1 MTSKNEDEEAPLAL
15 PSPTY
20 DAGCIAQH
28 GALAVAGKRCVPE
41 ETAIALTYNGS
52 THAVMMATP
61 SDLEDFALGFSLT
74 EGVIESAAD
83 IDSLEVI
90 ATPLGVEVRIWLTEE
105 RGKTYVGRKRSMAG
119 PTGCGLCGVE
129 SLEAAM
135 RPLPHV
141 VQPAWRLTPQAIVAA
156 MAALDP
162 AQQLNQATHAV
173 HAAAFWTEAEGLV
186 ALREDVGRHNALDKL
201 AGALVR
207 AGRTASSGIILMT
220 SRVSIELIQKAAR
233 LDAPILAAVSAPT
246 AAAIRLADEAGITL
260 IGVARRQDFE
270 IFTHPDKIASETS
283 RHVA

>member
-1 MTSKNEDEEAPLAL
+1 MRSKDQDQEVPLAL
-15 PSPTY
+15 PAPTVE
-20 DAGCIAQH
+20 AACIAQR
-28 GALAVAGKRCVPE
+28 GMLAVETSRCVPDE
-41 ETAIALTYNGS
+41 IAIAFTYNGA

-61 SDLEDFALGFSLT
+61 RDLEDFAIGFSIT
-74 EGVIESAAD
+74 EGVIAEPAD

-90 ATPLGVEVRIWLTEE
+90 TTPLGIEVQMWLKGE
-105 RGKTYVGRKRSMAG
+105 RGKAYVVRKRSMAG

-135 RPLPHV
+135 RPLPKV
-141 VQPAWRLTPQAIVAA
+141 TQPAWRLTSQAVVAA
-156 MAALDP
+156 MASLEP
-162 AQQLNQATHAV
+162 AQSLNAATHAV
-173 HAAAFWTEAEGLV
+173 HAAGFWTEAEGLV

-207 AGRTASSGIILMT
+207 NGRNAAAGIIVMT

-233 LDAPILAAVSAPT
+233 LDAPVLAAVSAPT
-246 AAAIRLADEAGITL
+246 AAAIRLADESGMTL

-270 IFTHPDKIASETS
+270 IFTHPDKMLSETN